1 MSLALLAARNGLIG
15 AGAFDLFATGSLML
29 GLGAASDFSNLA
41 SKRPIAR
48 NCAVIDFSANA
59 RVKSG
64 FSAK

>member
-29 GLGAASDFSNLA
+29 GLAASVFSNFA